1 MKPSIER
8 GLSPR
13 FSAGAAVA
21 ALVFMA
27 ATPAF
32 ANTVTYTGT
41 SVIFEG
47 STTGSNGPL
56 GARATFTSGTGG
68 VLKLLLENTSPPA
81 SQAPEDLLTSFYF
94 NVLSGTTTGTSAP
107 LTYQSALGQVYVT
120 LQDFPDFTAKWEPPP
135 PAGGTVTY
143 PAPPELSNLQA
154 FNTGDR
160 TWQFRD
166 GLSLMA
172 STPPLAFGV
181 GTVGNSSLSPN
192 NFNGNVVDGFDFG
205 IFVGEVSTQ
214 PLDGSLLVKDSIHF
228 EFAGFGGFSLAQ
240 ISPHGVF
247 GFGTDPDSIITVPEP
262 AGLTALLGACAAWLG
277 WRGRRRVRA
286 VVATSGGL
294 WSACLVAAVAVA
306 LLAALPQA
314 KAVPIV
320 ENEFDF
326 ALGPL
331 GWTTQPVGKLGLTP
345 PATDGKRWTHV
356 NGQWEVNWSPVSGPL
371 VATGNYLTS
380 PLIDPAGPL
389 EGLPV
394 DAFRIS
400 FAHKFNF
407 SSSLTVPPAAGQVV
421 YSINGGPYTPLPVA
435 AWSTGNVNTPEP
447 LFGPNPLWPTY
458 VGQTELVVP
467 GYTPP
472 TGSYSDLFPLVN
484 GGASFTGLT
493 PGYSATGGTYVP
505 SVAVLD
511 IPLQLI
517 TDFRVRLINANL
529 GSNCPADAGWDVRY
543 LQVDFAAPE
552 PGSLVLAAFGI
563 AGMVSWRLV
572 KTRQGGRRTLEEPG
586 LPQPRDETFAA
597 PEPALQ

>member
-1 MKPSIER
+1 MNLCVHTTTRRAAWVCAAAIV
-8 GLSPR
+8 LSAP
-13 FSAGAAVA
+13 AARANV
-21 ALVFMA
+21 LYEFNQGEEGWSS
-27 ATPAF
+27 TSSPAWL
-32 ANTVTYTGT
+32 YTKE
-41 SVIFEG
+41 SDNEG
-47 STTGSNGPL
+47 SWKAFCD
-56 GARATFTSGTGG
+56 GAVSVRYLYSPC
-68 VLKLLLENTSPPA
+68 LK
-81 SQAPEDLLTSFYF
+81 
-94 NVLSGTTTGTSAP
+94 
-107 LTYQSALGQVYVT
+107 
-120 LQDFPDFTAKWEPPP
+120 
-135 PAGGTVTY
+135 
-143 PAPPELSNLQA
+143 
-154 FNTGDR
+154 
-160 TWQFRD
+160 
-166 GLSLMA
+166 
-172 STPPLAFGV
+172 
-181 GTVGNSSLSPN
+181 
-192 NFNGNVVDGFDFG
+192 VDNPQHP
-205 IFVGEVSTQ
+205 S
-214 PLDGSLLVKDSIHF
+214 
-228 EFAGFGGFSLAQ
+228 
-240 ISPHGVF
+240 
-247 GFGTDPDSIITVPEP
+247 PDSIDIDFQHRFHFQDNPAGEPFWGAGQVQYMLNASGTWLGITGWESTATELAPTFSVSGTSTYVPPLISPGDAFVGTSPKYANSSGGGVYDKSSFQISGLTVGDEVKFRFVAAMFVSGSCPSLIDPLGSNPIWELDNFEVKGVVEAECVPEP
-262 AGLTALLGACAAWLG
+262 AGLTALVAACVAWLG
-277 WRGRRRVRA
+277 WRGRRRMRA
-286 VVATSGGL
+286 VVAASGGL
-294 WSACLVAAVAVA
+294 WSACLMAALAIA
-306 LLAALPQA
+306 LLAAVPA
-314 KAVPIV
+314 ANAVPIV
-320 ENEFDF
+320 NNEFDF
-326 ALGPL
+326 ATGPL
-331 GWTTQPVGKLGLTP
+331 GWTPTPVGKLGLTP
-345 PATDGKRWTHV
+345 PATGGKQWTHG

-380 PLIDPAGPL
+380 PLLDPAGPL

-511 IPLQLI
+511 IPRQLI

-586 LPQPRDETFAA
+586 LP
-597 PEPALQ
+597 

>member
-1 MKPSIER
+1 MKPSSTR
-8 GLSPR
+8 GMAPHFFTR
-13 FSAGAAVA
+13 WAAAA
-21 ALVFMA
+21 ALVFF
-27 ATPAF
+27 ATPPAL
-32 ANTVTYTGT
+32 ANTVLYTGT

-56 GARATFTSGTGG
+56 GARATFTSGTAGT
-68 VLKLLLENTSPPA
+68 LKLLLENISPPA
-81 SQAPEDLLTSFYF
+81 SKAPEDLLTSFYF
-94 NVLSGTTTGTSAP
+94 NVLSGTTTGTSPP

-120 LQDFPDFTAKWEPPP
+120 LKDFPDFTATWEPPP

-166 GLSLMA
+166 GLSLVA

-181 GTVGNSSLSPN
+181 GTVGNSSLAPN
-192 NFNGNVVDGFDFG
+192 NFNGNIVDGFDFG

-247 GFGTDPDSIITVPEP
+247 GFGTDPESIISVPEP
-262 AGLTALLGACAAWLG
+262 AGITTLVGACIAWLG
-277 WRGRRRVRA
+277 WRGRRRMRA
-286 VVATSGGL
+286 ALAASGGL

-320 ENEFDF
+320 NNEFDF
-326 ALGPL
+326 ATGPL
-331 GWTTQPVGKLGLTP
+331 GWTPTPVGKPAGNVP
-345 PATDGKRWTHV
+345 PATDGKRWAHGT
-356 NGQWEVNWSPVSGPL
+356 GQWSVNWSPVTGPL

-407 SSSLTVPPAAGQVV
+407 SSSLTIPPAAGQIV
-421 YSINGGPYTPLPVA
+421 YSINGGPFVGLA
-435 AWSTGNVNTPEP
+435 ESAWSTGNVNTPEP

-458 VGQTELVVP
+458 VGQTTLVVP
-467 GYTPP
+467 SFTPP
-472 TGSYSDLFPLVN
+472 SGTYSDLFPLVN
-484 GGASFTGLT
+484 AGASFTGVT
-493 PGYSATGGTYVP
+493 PGYSPTGGTYVP

-511 IPLQLI
+511 IPLQVI

-552 PGSLVLAAFGI
+552 PGSFLLAAAGI
-563 AGMVSWRLV
+563 GGVAGCQLL
-572 KTRQGGRRTLEEPG
+572 KRR
-586 LPQPRDETFAA
+586 RSR
-597 PEPALQ
+597 